1 MRDAVEPIVVQTSK
15 KSTHKFERPR
25 AIIWT
30 RLRKLSLSARYDRM
44 HSVTILRLTC
54 RSLKRSFTKVGFVLA
69 VSDAVPR
76 VFTRFDPKRPA
87 PARGAINH
95 LMVTAPVRLT
105 TLASNN
111 TYNACE
117 DASFQRSI
125 GFEN

>member
-15 KSTHKFERPR
+15 KSTHKFELPR
-25 AIIWT
+25 
-30 RLRKLSLSARYDRM
+30 LVSFS
-44 HSVTILRLTC
+44 
-54 RSLKRSFTKVGFVLA
+54 RSLT
-69 VSDAVPR
+69 PCPC

-95 LMVTAPVRLT
+95 LMVTDPVRLT